1 MRNLIREFF
10 KPSED
15 KILAN
20 QNAFYLADKVI
31 ELQEQVALLKEENS
45 SLRKELSEV
54 ERKLNAIQPVVYN
67 ITSREDLSNYTLS
80 LIHI

>member
-1 MRNLIREFF
+1 MLNLIRQFF

-31 ELQEQVALLKEENS
+31 ELQEQVALLKDENS

-67 ITSREDLSNYTLS
+67 ITSNENLSNYTLGDK
-80 LIHI
+80 

>member
-45 SLRKELSEV
+45 SLREELSEV

-67 ITSREDLSNYTLS
+67 ITSKENLSNYTLGDK
-80 LIHI
+80 

>member
-45 SLRKELSEV
+45 SLREELSEV

-67 ITSREDLSNYTLS
+67 ITSNENLSNYTLGDK
-80 LIHI
+80 